1 MAHLYLVQLCRIGV
15 IQDIDPEAE
24 PSDRRNIDPALRL
37 VILNVLS
44 AFFKVSTMQK
54 LSIVGCCFFAK
65 DKICISSADK
75 LKIIK

>member
-44 AFFKVSTMQK
+44 AFFKVSTMHQLWDVAFLQK
-54 LSIVGCCFFAK
+54 IKNAFLQQ
-65 DKICISSADK
+65 IS
-75 LKIIK
+75 